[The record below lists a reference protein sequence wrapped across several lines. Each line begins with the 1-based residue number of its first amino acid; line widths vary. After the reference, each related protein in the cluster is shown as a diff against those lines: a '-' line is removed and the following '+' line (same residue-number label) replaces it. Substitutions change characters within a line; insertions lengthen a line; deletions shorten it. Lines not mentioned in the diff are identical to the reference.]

1 LGLSTSLFYQPFPPQ
16 IRKFLTAI
24 VKDGKYKRKR
34 DFSYKPH
41 PGRNGDN
48 YMILIK
54 RRGFNEA
61 VGFLSP
67 ALLIIAVV
75 LIVPLLLTFGL
86 SFFDYSIARGL
97 SFAGINNFIKII
109 QDENF
114 YTALGNTIYY
124 TAIVVSIES
133 VFGFILANI
142 LNKEFRGRGLIRGLL
157 MIPMLVSPI
166 VSGIIWRFMYN
177 PDFGIINYFFSL
189 FGVEAHVWT
198 GSPDTALLSVMVVDI
213 WEFTPF
219 VMLLLL
225 AGLQS
230 IPKEQ
235 FEAAMIDG
243 AGFWSRLRYV
253 TIPWLRPMILVVLLL
268 RTMDSV
274 KVFDQVYALTAGG
287 PGVSSM
293 TLGVYAYTKGF
304 RNFYLGYSATIS
316 LVLALITII
325 LCLFYIRSIQV
336 PDRG

>member
-1 LGLSTSLFYQPFPPQ
+1 MGEERPKMGTIEKAFTGMDRSMKKT
-16 IRKFLTAI
+16 
-24 VKDGKYKRKR
+24 KR
-34 DFSYKPH
+34 S
-41 PGRNGDN
+41 
-48 YMILIK
+48 
-54 RRGFNEA
+54 GFGEA
-61 VGFLSP
+61 FGFLAP
-67 ALLIIAVV
+67 ALIIIAVILV
-75 LIVPLLLTFGL
+75 VPLLLTFGL

-97 SFAGINNFIKII
+97 QFSGLSNFSKIL
-109 QDENF
+109 QDESF
-114 YTALGNTIYY
+114 FTALGNTFFY
-124 TAIVVSIES
+124 TAVVVIFESI
-133 VFGFILANI
+133 FGFILANI

-177 PDFGIINYFFSL
+177 PDFGIINYFLSL
-189 FGVEAHVWT
+189 FGVPPHVWT
-198 GSPDTALLSVMVVDI
+198 GSPDTALISVMVVDI

-304 RNFYLGYSATIS
+304 RNFYLGYSAAIS
-316 LVLALITII
+316 IILALITII
-325 LCLFYIRSIQV
+325 LCLFYIRAIQV
-336 PDRG
+336 PDRS